1 MSEVIYKINPIED
14 YLVANEYEKQ
24 KERVKYEKPRYL
36 KGKNEVVVCWYCGY
50 VIINGEMIRFWKIG
64 LQKVFEL
71 IPL

>member
-36 KGKNEVVVCWYCGY
+36 KGKKRSGSLLVLRICYNQWRNDSVLENR
-50 VIINGEMIRFWKIG
+50 ITKSI
-64 LQKVFEL
+64 
-71 IPL
+71 